1 MTVRRTL
8 LALAA
13 LAPGAALA
21 QALSPAQREEVLEL
35 LRRALR
41 EDPSILR
48 DALGALESA
57 EERDRAE
64 AQLRAIEAHRAAL
77 FNDAEL
83 PVKGNPQG
91 GLAIAEFFDARCGFC
106 KRLHPVMAQLLAE
119 DRDIRVVML
128 DLPILGPN
136 SLLASRAMLA
146 AQRQGG
152 RHPRLADALLRL
164 SEEPTEPVIR
174 REAERA
180 GLDWARLRRDMDDPA
195 IGRRIQRNM
204 ELAQALGIQGTPA
217 LVIGRQLIPGAVD
230 LPALR
235 AAVAQARQP
244 G

>member
-1 MTVRRTL
+1 MTARRSL

-21 QALSPAQREEVLEL
+21 QALSPAQRAEVLDL

-48 DALGALESA
+48 EAIAALEAA

-64 AQLRAIEAHRAAL
+64 AQLRAIDAHRAAL

-91 GLAIAEFFDARCGFC
+91 RLAIAEFFDARCGFC
-106 KRLHPVMAQLLAE
+106 KRLHPVMEQLLAE
-119 DRDIRVVML
+119 DRDLRVVMI

-136 SLLASRAMLA
+136 SVLAARAMLA
-146 AQRQGG
+146 AQRQNN
-152 RHPRLADALLRL
+152 RHARLADALLRL

-195 IGRRIQRNM
+195 IQRRIQRNL
-204 ELAQALGIQGTPA
+204 ELAQALGVGGTPA

-235 AAVAQARQP
+235 AAVAQARQ